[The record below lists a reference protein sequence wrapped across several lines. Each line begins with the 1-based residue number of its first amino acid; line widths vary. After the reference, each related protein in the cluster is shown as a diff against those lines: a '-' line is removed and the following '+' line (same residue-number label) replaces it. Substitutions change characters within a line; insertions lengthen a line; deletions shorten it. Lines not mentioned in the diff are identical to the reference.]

1 MTQTGVPTIPLM
13 CPSPPALPELTLQQL
28 QRPPYSTRLERLEWR
43 MLLCHVLQLSRTSL
57 ITQDQR
63 PITGAE
69 LAQLDKLCLR
79 REQGEPMAYLL
90 GQREFYGLDFI
101 VSPAVLIPRPETE
114 LLVELALAHL
124 PAPASHPSPHL
135 SPHHA
140 PPSALHPVPDSI
152 PPARLLDM
160 GTGSGA
166 LAVALAHTRPNLQ
179 VFALDASPAALAI
192 ARQNAA
198 RHQVVVEFIES
209 DWYAAVPPQ
218 RRFNLIV
225 ANPPYIVAGDPHLQQ
240 GDLRFEPLDAL
251 TDHQDGLS
259 SLRQIIAGAPP
270 HLERAGWLL
279 MEHGYDQAQSVRAL
293 LAGQQD
299 GGFTHIQSWRD
310 LAGIE
315 RVTGAQWVG

>member
-1 MTQTGVPTIPLM
+1 
-13 CPSPPALPELTLQQL
+13 
-28 QRPPYSTRLERLEWR
+28 
-43 MLLCHVLQLSRTSL
+43 MLLCHVLQLSRVEL

-63 PITGAE
+63 SISGAE
-69 LAQLDKLCLR
+69 LAELDDLCLR

-124 PAPASHPSPHL
+124 PAH
-135 SPHHA
+135 
-140 PPSALHPVPDSI
+140 ALHPLTPA
-152 PPARLLDM
+152 PPHPATHRVQPTRLLDM

-166 LAVALAHTRPNLQ
+166 LAVALAHTRPDLQ
-179 VFALDASPAALAI
+179 VCALDASNAALSI

-198 RHQVVVEFIES
+198 KYLVTVEFIES
-209 DWYAAVPPQ
+209 DWYAALAPEA
-218 RRFNLIV
+218 RFDLIV

-259 SLRQIIAGAPP
+259 SLRQIISGAPR
-270 HLERAGWLL
+270 HLQAGGWLL
-279 MEHGYDQAQSVRAL
+279 MEHGYDQAESVRAL
-293 LAGQQD
+293 LAQVDVGK
-299 GGFTHIQSWRD
+299 FTQIQSWFD
-310 LAGIE
+310 LAGIA
-315 RVTGAQWVG
+315 RVTGAQWQE

>member
-1 MTQTGVPTIPLM
+1 MLSASPALLSTIILAALSATTLM
-13 CPSPPALPELTLQQL
+13 CPSSPLLPELTLQQL
-28 QRPPYSTRLERLEWR
+28 QRPPYSTRLDRLEWR
-43 MLLCHVLQLSRTSL
+43 MLLCHVLQLSRVEL

-63 PITGAE
+63 TITGTE

-124 PAPASHPSPHL
+124 PASAL
-135 SPHHA
+135 A
-140 PPSALHPVPDSI
+140 PPPAQ
-152 PPARLLDM
+152 PARLLDM

-166 LAVALAHTRPNLQ
+166 LAVALAHTRPELQ
-179 VFALDASPAALAI
+179 VCALDASLAALAI

-198 RHQVVVEFIES
+198 KHQVAIELIES
-209 DWYAAVPPQ
+209 DWYGALPPGV
-218 RRFNLIV
+218 RFDVIV

-240 GDLRFEPLDAL
+240 GDLRFEPIDAL

-259 SLRQIIAGAPP
+259 SLRQIIAGAPK
-270 HLERAGWLL
+270 HLQSGGWLL
-279 MEHGYDQAQSVRAL
+279 MEHGYDQAESVRAL
-293 LAGQQD
+293 LTQAGA
-299 GGFTHIQSWRD
+299 GRFTQIQSWRD

-315 RVTGAQWVG
+315 RVTGAQWPG